1 MNKEFTDQLSWE
13 KFFQESKKDTK
24 ILNVKPFNRMIAHSK
39 NFFIISGYGAFT
51 EGYQVIITKDFI
63 PSFGLVEEEKFD
75 ELNFIIKI
83 SKEII
88 KEKFDRK
95 SIIFEHGMCACIGGL
110 DRAHLHIMSVHNNT
124 SNESLKKSINKTLYD
139 RKAGIKYIKFKNYK
153 LENLHDINQ
162 FMLDSKKDKN
172 IKFEVEGNILDLE
185 DIKDLS
191 QMNWPKETTDHI
203 NKGGHYVFFR
213 SEFDEASFL
222 TTHNFQTQFGRQ
234 VVFENELNLSNSF
247 DEKIDV
253 IKKNNQFLEV
263 WKWQNCMFEA
273 NIIETVNLGRLY
285 LKDLHIKYEKEF
297 EKFKIK
303 TIT

>member
-1 MNKEFTDQLSWE
+1 
-13 KFFQESKKDTK
+13 
-24 ILNVKPFNRMIAHSK
+24 
-39 NFFIISGYGAFT
+39 
-51 EGYQVIITKDFI
+51 
-63 PSFGLVEEEKFD
+63 
-75 ELNFIIKI
+75 
-83 SKEII
+83 
-88 KEKFDRK
+88 
-95 SIIFEHGMCACIGGL
+95 
-110 DRAHLHIMSVHNNT
+110 MSVHNNT

-273 NIIETVNLGRLY
+273 NIIKTVNLGRLY
-285 LKDLHIKYEKEF
+285 LKDLHIKYEKEI